1 MAIEF
6 ASSTTQINQ
15 FLDQYNF
22 WCISKIIGTTREPVA
37 VNSNAGIPCFD
48 YRNIDAI
55 NNCKEPIIAI
65 DSVAE
70 GASRLILAAYRQ
82 YTPGPHYIIFS
93 SAEWDPAK
101 VNLPISYTLV
111 SHIMKW
117 WIYSR
122 GFIVTDQ
129 SYSSFM
135 YIDRYR
141 FDYPK
146 KTLFNLTIGAKLTD
160 RDYVVNQIQSNINHK
175 NYILKYSG
183 KILENPNDFSDSFIN
198 DDYQG
203 ADKTSSKLIGNG
215 FENSNKLK
223 FDHNINSIANKIPTG
238 IYNQTYFTLVSETNQ
253 DNTDGQDLFFI
264 TDKFL
269 KPTAMGS
276 PTVII
281 STPGY
286 LKKLRKYGFETW
298 GNLWDESYDEEPDFE
313 KRVSKVI
320 DLCNQLQTFDWEAHR
335 EQLEFISCKNI
346 RNFMFC
352 RLDQVMENFELVMKG
367 LANG

>member
-6 ASSTTQINQ
+6 ASGTTQINQ
-15 FLDQYNF
+15 FLDQYKF
-22 WCISKIIGTTREPVA
+22 WCISKSIGKIHKELA
-37 VNSNAGIPCFD
+37 VNSTAGIPCFD
-48 YRNIDAI
+48 YRDITAI
-55 NNCKEPIIAI
+55 NNCNDPIIAI

-70 GASRLILAAYRQ
+70 GASRLILTAYRQ
-82 YTPGPHYIIFS
+82 YRPGPHYIIFS
-93 SAEWDPAK
+93 SAEWDPAN

-111 SHIMKW
+111 SHLLKW
-117 WIYSR
+117 WIYGR

-129 SYSSFM
+129 SYSSLM
-135 YIDRYR
+135 YLDRYR

-146 KTLFNLTIGAKLTD
+146 NTLFNLTVGAKQTD
-160 RDYVVNQIQSNINHK
+160 RDYVVSQVQSKINYK

-183 KILENPNDFSDSFIN
+183 TVLANPNNFSDSFME

-203 ADKTSSKLIGNG
+203 ADKTSTKLIGNG
-215 FENSNKLK
+215 FESLDKSK
-223 FDHNINSIANKIPTG
+223 FDHNINNLANKVPTG
-238 IYNQTYFTLVSETNQ
+238 VYNQTYFTLVAESNL

-269 KPTAMGS
+269 KPMFTGI
-276 PTVII
+276 PTVVV

-286 LKKLRKYGFETW
+286 LRKLRKYGFETW
-298 GNLWDESYDEEPDFE
+298 GDLWDESYDDEPDFG
-313 KRVSKVI
+313 KRVDKVI
-320 DLCNQLQTFDWEAHR
+320 DLCNDLQNFDWLAHR

-352 RLDQVMENFELVMKG
+352 RLDQVMENFETKMKE